1 MEKYYDPISGKS
13 GKIIEDVMSSEEVAG
28 LPDDLGLKIRLCVE
42 EVVENVVLYAY
53 DSGAGF
59 MEVKTVLDNGVWS
72 VIFRDAGVPFNPLA
86 KKDPDI
92 TLSAEE
98 RPIGGLGIFLCK
110 QMMDSVEY
118 KYADGCNILT
128 MRKNIQ

>member
-1 MEKYYDPISGKS
+1 MEKYYDPITGKS
-13 GKIIEDVMSSEEVAG
+13 GAIIEDVMSSEEVVS
-28 LPDDLGLKIRLCVE
+28 LPEDLGFKIRLCVE

-53 DSGAGF
+53 DAGAGF
-59 MEVKTVLDNGVWS
+59 MEVKTGLSGGVWS
-72 VIFRDAGVPFNPLA
+72 IIFKDAGVPFNPLE

-92 TLSAEE
+92 TLSAED

-118 KYADGCNILT
+118 KYAEGCNVLT
-128 MRKNIQ
+128 MRKNVQ